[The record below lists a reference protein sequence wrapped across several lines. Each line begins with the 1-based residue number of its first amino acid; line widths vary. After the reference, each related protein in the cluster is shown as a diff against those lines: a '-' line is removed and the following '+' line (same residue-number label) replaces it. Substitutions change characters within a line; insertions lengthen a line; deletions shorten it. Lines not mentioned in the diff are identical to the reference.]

1 MRCRYADVKSV
12 TRAESSETDGGKGT
26 ILSMDQA
33 TEQAL
38 REVEERGVRFVRLWF
53 TDVLGFL
60 KSFAIPT
67 AELEKA
73 FREGVGFDG
82 SAVEG
87 FARVEEADMLARPD
101 PTTFRVLPWPRSDE
115 PVARIMCD
123 VLHPDGSPFEG
134 DPRWVLRRA
143 LARAEQSG
151 YRLEAAPEVEFFLSS
166 SDREFIPLDA
176 GGYFDLTTAD
186 PAEEFRRRV
195 TSALEALDVRVEMY
209 HHEDAPSQHE
219 IDLAPEDGMATADN
233 VIGLR
238 LAAKEVAQELG
249 LHATFMPKP
258 AASIQGSGM
267 HTHFRL
273 MEAGS
278 DRSALY
284 DPAGEAGLSK
294 VGRAFVAGLLTHARG
309 VTAVTNQWV
318 NSYKRLVPGFEAPV
332 YVCWG
337 RRNRSALVRVPGD
350 RPDDERACRI
360 EYRALDPACNPYLA
374 FAVLLAAGLDGI
386 SEGLDPPEEA
396 SDNIYAL
403 SDDERRAEGI
413 ASLPASLEEALRE
426 MSRDEVVAEAL
437 GEHVFEWF
445 LRNKLQEWEEYRA
458 RVHPFEVERY
468 FPLL

>member
-1 MRCRYADVKSV
+1 
-12 TRAESSETDGGKGT
+12 
-26 ILSMDQA
+26 
-33 TEQAL
+33 
-38 REVEERGVRFVRLWF
+38 
-53 TDVLGFL
+53 
-60 KSFAIPT
+60 
-67 AELEKA
+67 
-73 FREGVGFDG
+73 
-82 SAVEG
+82 
-87 FARVEEADMLARPD
+87 
-101 PTTFRVLPWPRSDE
+101 
-115 PVARIMCD
+115 
-123 VLHPDGSPFEG
+123 
-134 DPRWVLRRA
+134 
-143 LARAEQSG
+143 
-151 YRLEAAPEVEFFLSS
+151 
-166 SDREFIPLDA
+166 
-176 GGYFDLTTAD
+176 
-186 PAEEFRRRV
+186 
-195 TSALEALDVRVEMY
+195 
-209 HHEDAPSQHE
+209 
-219 IDLAPEDGMATADN
+219 
-233 VIGLR
+233 
-238 LAAKEVAQELG
+238 
-249 LHATFMPKP
+249 
-258 AASIQGSGM
+258 
-267 HTHFRL
+267 
-273 MEAGS
+273 
-278 DRSALY
+278 
-284 DPAGEAGLSK
+284 

-386 SEGLDPPEEA
+386 SEGLDPPGEA